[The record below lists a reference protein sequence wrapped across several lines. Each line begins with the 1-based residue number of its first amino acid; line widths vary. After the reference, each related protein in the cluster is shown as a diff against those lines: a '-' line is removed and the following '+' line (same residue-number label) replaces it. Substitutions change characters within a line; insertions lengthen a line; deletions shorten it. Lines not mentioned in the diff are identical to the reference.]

1 METKLQSTCFHHI
14 LRFFLKKKTAL
25 DLVTLSHFPR
35 NYRRKIFLLLCSINW
50 PNFIVLLPLLC
61 EILGN
66 ICIGIAF
73 KPGWDVM
80 NFEVNLI
87 FLIKLS
93 FLHNQNVVTK
103 DLISWEQKKLLRQ
116 NKKTFFIIFKW
127 LSIKQITQRFLEG
140 ESPNFQQG
148 CFQHLSSLLLKDVVI
163 QLRYLKSILWY
174 YYVILL
180 NYIIVIYETYFIYLL
195 WIYRIFKL
203 YSNEVGIF

>member
-1 METKLQSTCFHHI
+1 MLSPHIKLFQKI
-14 LRFFLKKKTAL
+14 KRELE
-25 DLVTLSHFPR
+25 LVSLPHFPH
-35 NYRRKIFLLLCSINW
+35 NFWRKIFLLLYSINW
-50 PNFIVLLPLLC
+50 LYFIVWLPLLC
-61 EILGN
+61 EVLGN
-66 ICIGIAF
+66 MCIVIVS

-148 CFQHLSSLLLKDVVI
+148 CFQHSSSLLLKDVVI